1 MNSSIPAVG
10 RECVN
15 QGTIQETLNPLL
27 GARLGAACLVSL
39 HSQEIAVSCTAN
51 HDVWA
56 VCPPLIPMDILPLG
70 SINRSTGHHLSLL
83 KWCFSYSVP
92 SLLPKLQIRNCEGPE
107 LFLGLQPS
115 KPVGQPDYKYKT
127 PSQRQRLF
135 VTAKAAAIC
144 TGFPCLYL
152 HIQAPDVSFMQ

>member
-1 MNSSIPAVG
+1 M
-10 RECVN
+10 
-15 QGTIQETLNPLL
+15 NPLL
-27 GARLGAACLVSL
+27 SARLGAACSVSL

-56 VCPPLIPMDILPLG
+56 VCPPLIPMDILSLG
-70 SINRSTGHHLSLL
+70 SINRSTGRHLSFLE
-83 KWCFSYSVP
+83 WCVSYSVP

-127 PSQRQRLF
+127 PSQRQGCLSQQKQQQFARASHALISTSRHQMSASCSELF
-135 VTAKAAAIC
+135 RKRGTS
-144 TGFPCLYL
+144 
-152 HIQAPDVSFMQ
+152 SFRRY